1 MIMPGSHL
9 SGRHPTAEEGANSG
23 IHLGAIPLEGKA
35 GTLVIYDAR
44 LWHQAGLNRGTKV
57 DPILREPW
65 RLCIFCPFSAPQ
77 MRQQA
82 NLSLTTHRNIVATAS
97 DHG

>member
-44 LWHQAGLNRGTKV
+44 LWHQAGLNRGTQI

-65 RLCIFCPFSAPQ
+65 RLCISQIRRDIFFQDAFRKMSAT
-77 MRQQA
+77 R
-82 NLSLTTHRNIVATAS
+82 
-97 DHG
+97 